1 MWGLLRFIATLI
13 GVVLF
18 LTVPMVFRDNI
29 PDGLFDAWDSLLRP
43 LRDPV
48 TRFWWQYFNRL
59 DQQPLFQLSTLLT
72 QALVITLVITAIR
85 WIWRRRTA

>member
-13 GVVLF
+13 GVMLF
-18 LTVPMVFRDNI
+18 LTLPMVFRDSI
-29 PDGLFDAWDSLLRP
+29 SDGLFDAWDRMLRP

-48 TRFWWQYFNRL
+48 TGFWWQFFNRL
-59 DQQPLFQLSTLLT
+59 DQQPLFQLSSLLT
-72 QALVITLVITAIR
+72 QALLITLVIAALR

>member
-18 LTVPMVFRDNI
+18 LTLPMVFRDII

-48 TRFWWQYFNRL
+48 TQFWWQYFNRL

-72 QALVITLVITAIR
+72 QALVITLMITLIR
-85 WIWRRRTA
+85 WVWQRRTA

>member
-13 GVVLF
+13 GVILF
-18 LTVPMVFRDNI
+18 LTLPMVFRDSI
-29 PDGLFDAWDSLLRP
+29 PDGLFDAWDGLLRP

-48 TRFWWQYFNRL
+48 TQFWWQYFNRL

-72 QALVITLVITAIR
+72 QALAITLLITAIR
-85 WIWRRRTA
+85 WVWQRRAA